1 MSRTLLRHLVLNWRL
16 VTLMLVCLI
25 GLAMAQPGFT
35 VAAGTDL
42 ALNKTATA
50 SSEYQPAALAVDG
63 NVSTQ
68 WWSAGGT
75 SSLGPQWLE
84 VDLGATYTVAEVQVL
99 WDALDFGVDY
109 GVETKVDVGDAYTTQ
124 ITVTA
129 ASSGGQKT
137 HTFAAVSARYVRLY
151 VTLSYSAG
159 INWLQ
164 VYDFNVYSSGTP
176 SNTAPTAVDD
186 TASTNEDT
194 PVSISVLA
202 NDSDPDSDPLSIAAL
217 GSPAHGN
224 VIISGTTQLVYTP
237 TLNFNGTEVFTYSAN
252 DGALSAVATITVTV
266 NPINDAPTAVGDSVA
281 TNEDTPVVISPLSN
295 DTDVEGNVLALGTL
309 GLPSH
314 GTASISGTQIIYTPT
329 LNFNGTDNFNYVMN
343 DGLLNALAA
352 ITVTITPVNDG
363 PTAVGDSVSTAED
376 TPVVISP
383 LSNDTDVEGDTL
395 SLGTLGLPS
404 HGTASISG

>member
-1 MSRTLLRHLVLNWRL
+1 MSRTLLRHLALNWRL

-25 GLAMAQPGFT
+25 GLAMAQPGFI

-50 SSEYQPAALAVDG
+50 SSTYQSASLAVDG

-109 GVETKVDVGDAYTTQ
+109 VVETKVDVGDAYTTQ

-151 VTLSYSAG
+151 VTLSYSGG

-164 VYDFNVYSSGTP
+164 VYDFNV
-176 SNTAPTAVDD
+176 
-186 TASTNEDT
+186 
-194 PVSISVLA
+194 
-202 NDSDPDSDPLSIAAL
+202 
-217 GSPAHGN
+217 
-224 VIISGTTQLVYTP
+224 
-237 TLNFNGTEVFTYSAN
+237 
-252 DGALSAVATITVTV
+252 
-266 NPINDAPTAVGDSVA
+266 
-281 TNEDTPVVISPLSN
+281 
-295 DTDVEGNVLALGTL
+295 
-309 GLPSH
+309 
-314 GTASISGTQIIYTPT
+314 
-329 LNFNGTDNFNYVMN
+329 
-343 DGLLNALAA
+343 
-352 ITVTITPVNDG
+352 
-363 PTAVGDSVSTAED
+363 
-376 TPVVISP
+376 
-383 LSNDTDVEGDTL
+383 
-395 SLGTLGLPS
+395 
-404 HGTASISG
+404 